1 MCRKGAL
8 VYKKAQVNI
17 VASWFPAINF
27 QKDSALSY
35 LTIYGYK
42 RLCNRGT
49 EFGVQPQQS
58 KPREV
63 QERKKKK
70 VIKITFSSE
79 LHYSP
84 KSVM

>member
-58 KPREV
+58 KSREV
-63 QERKKKK
+63 QERKKKSNK
-70 VIKITFSSE
+70 NHFQ
-79 LHYSP
+79 L
-84 KSVM
+84 